1 MVVDQEA
8 AGVTVSQR
16 TSPFWGSIRRLKR
29 NRMAMVG
36 LVIISIFV
44 LCAILAPWIAP
55 HDPLDSSLSHTLQG
69 PSPANPLGR
78 DELGRDILSRILHG
92 ARISLSIGL
101 ISVAIG
107 ALVGVPI
114 GAISGYYGGKIDL
127 IVQRLIDIMLAFPG
141 ILMAIVIVSTLGV
154 GLRNVMIA
162 VGIVSIPIYVRL
174 VRGSVLQV
182 KEQEYISSARAVGSS
197 DLRII
202 SRHILPNCLGPIIV
216 QSTLQIATAI
226 LWASGLGFLGL
237 GAQPPTPEWGTML
250 SRGRVYIRVAPHVTI
265 APGLA
270 ILLSVMGFNLLGD
283 GLRDALDPRLKR

>member
-1 MVVDQEA
+1 MVEEA
-8 AGVTVSQR
+8 GMTVSQR
-16 TSPFWGSIRRLKR
+16 TSPFWDGIRRLKR

-141 ILMAIVIVSTLGV
+141 ILMAIVIVSTLG
-154 GLRNVMIA
+154 
-162 VGIVSIPIYVRL
+162 
-174 VRGSVLQV
+174 
-182 KEQEYISSARAVGSS
+182 
-197 DLRII
+197 
-202 SRHILPNCLGPIIV
+202 
-216 QSTLQIATAI
+216 
-226 LWASGLGFLGL
+226 
-237 GAQPPTPEWGTML
+237 
-250 SRGRVYIRVAPHVTI
+250 
-265 APGLA
+265 
-270 ILLSVMGFNLLGD
+270 
-283 GLRDALDPRLKR
+283 

>member
-8 AGVTVSQR
+8 TGVTVSQR
-16 TSPFWGSIRRLKR
+16 TSPFWDGIRRLKR

-107 ALVGVPI
+107 ALIGVPI